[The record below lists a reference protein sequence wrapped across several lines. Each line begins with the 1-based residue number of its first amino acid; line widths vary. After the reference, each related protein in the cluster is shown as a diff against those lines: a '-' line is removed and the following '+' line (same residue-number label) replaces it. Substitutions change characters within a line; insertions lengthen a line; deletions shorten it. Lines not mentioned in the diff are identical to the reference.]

1 MAIAD
6 LSGVLKIFGGSSPSE
21 EDQQNLFGEVLL
33 MVLGRASSAD
43 ANMNPVEIKT
53 IQEIM
58 QRLTGQELT
67 EADIRRAARPELYA
81 DANLRKY
88 LRSVQKQLKAEDRI
102 TIAQTLGE
110 VIKSDCD
117 ISVLEVDFFNRV
129 SDSLQITPAEL
140 VGLSAE

>member
-53 IQEIM
+53 IQKIM

-88 LRSVQKQLKAEDRI
+88 LRSVRNQLRAEDRI
-102 TIAQTLGE
+102 TIARTLSVRLSKATAISAFSKSTSSIGCQTRC
-110 VIKSDCD
+110 K
-117 ISVLEVDFFNRV
+117 
-129 SDSLQITPAEL
+129 
-140 VGLSAE
+140 

>member
-21 EDQQNLFGEVLL
+21 EEQQSLFGEVLL
-33 MVLGRASSAD
+33 MVLGRASSSD
-43 ANMNPVEIKT
+43 SNMDPVEIAT

-58 QRLTGQELT
+58 ERLTGQELT

-81 DANLRKY
+81 EANLRKY
-88 LRSVQKQLKAEDRI
+88 LRSVQKLLKSEDRI

-117 ISVLEVDFFNRV
+117 ISVLEIDFFNRV

-140 VGLSAE
+140 VGLVAK

>member
-21 EDQQNLFGEVLL
+21 EEQRDLFGEVLL
-33 MVLGRASSAD
+33 MVLGRASSSD
-43 ANMNPVEIKT
+43 ANMDPVEIAT

-58 QRLTGQELT
+58 ERLTGQELT

-81 DANLRKY
+81 EANLRKY
-88 LRSVQKQLKAEDRI
+88 LRSVHKQLKVEDRI
-102 TIAQTLGE
+102 TIAQTLGD

-129 SDSLQITPAEL
+129 AESLQITPAEL
-140 VGLSAE
+140 VGLSAG